1 MYSDRIE
8 ESREGDFVGRLDLGG
23 TFRSGT
29 DTTPPPPK
37 NVFELTE
44 RVQLYQ
50 AMRLSTKAPVVP
62 PPSLDCPGLYG
73 TGCQGK
79 LVQHVSHYS
88 SESYWRCVKN
98 EDVVYFK
105 RRGCGY
111 CYFPKPRL
119 NELELAVLV
128 SAHDKIEV
136 TPVEGAEPIVD
147 FCGGVEGLVTIALIN
162 KGCQNI
168 ADIGGV
174 SRSKYSV
181 EFPMSEYERIV
192 KSLTIAKF
200 MRKSACVP
208 PRTKQCFMGNIK
220 HTRASEDEVKMR
232 FDSIPAA
239 FRSALLPFQVEG
251 VNFALERKGRCL
263 IADEMGVGKTVQAL
277 ALATCYRDKWPLLIV
292 VPASLRLSWAEEIE
306 KWIPDV
312 SPEDIHII
320 FDKHDRLDAS
330 KIIEGKSHTFPKI
343 VISSYHMLPRIC
355 CQQCVNG
362 VRCGGKPGSCMSSFS
377 WKMIISDESHVL
389 RTSTLQGNRDS
400 QYTNCMK
407 AMCSHAE
414 HLIFLTGTPSLNK
427 PFDLYN
433 QIVMLR
439 SDIFPESRGQF
450 ADVYCDRRL
459 VPCPYACN
467 GQRYDYSGLSR
478 SRELHILLKQE
489 VLIRRMKRDVSR
501 QLPEKIRQVIR
512 LPEPAP
518 TDWPEPYQEIIDEA
532 GQTVKVHLAQ
542 IHRVGIAKCN
552 IACEWLLE
560 NLNLSMTGEE
570 PIKIVVFAH
579 HKRVMNMIAAKLDQ
593 GFGKVNTTASR
604 EAAGSRMPG
613 DDDDNDKLAYVRI
626 DGDSSATERQEAVE
640 KFNILPNIRV
650 ALLSVKAAGVG
661 LDFSAA
667 SAVAFFELP
676 PEAALVRQAED
687 RVHRRGQRNVVN
699 VYYLCAANTY
709 DERRWQS
716 LNLSLAKVDMVH
728 DGPGHGY
735 FNDDADKS
743 TKGLTIDAVFAYKEQ
758 SGDDVTVEMKMQ
770 NIPESPSCSMEEDMG
785 DANIGGELECVIIPD
800 SQEESIEKGINSKEL
815 DTNSGYRWKFMVS
828 KFTKRV
834 HIYVRDDPDEEKFRP
849 IHFSM
854 PLMAA
859 CIEEC
864 VLNVLKAYE
873 DLAECKDS
881 CVMVQG
887 IGPLFIDKSVVPT
900 VADFREALNNC
911 RFFSMEWN
919 EISNQYKSRMYHRL
933 LQLPLDA
940 VIEEEMKT
948 AVQDGETGT
957 SFSRHLQSSWLDSE
971 SFKTNEKLLKKYPVL
986 KDAELKVGR
995 VSNPKGMSEYRQPI
1009 VPKGGKGTMFV
1020 RLCIHCFTEV
1030 PFSESEK
1037 FQEEL
1042 ETPYMLFC
1050 SAKCEKDFAIKRNS
1064 GVARRL
1070 VMKRD
1075 GGVCAECKLDCTR
1088 LIRRL
1093 QSIEKYDEI
1102 EVDDW
1107 KARREVFLCTEYPN
1121 FSSGLT
1127 RVQKESLIKKALA
1140 GQAWQADHIHP
1151 VFEGGGQCTE
1161 VNLRTLCTVCHNKV
1175 TSAQSKKRANE
1186 RKLLKNKGS
1195 CRTGA
1200 KQASPPMMKSKDLKS
1215 TRYKGVE
1222 EKRESA
1228 CNGSNEMNG
1237 IPVVCSANI
1246 LKGIKEK
1253 RKRRE
1258 NDHEHAIDNK

>member
-1 MYSDRIE
+1 
-8 ESREGDFVGRLDLGG
+8 VGRLDQGG
-23 TFRSGT
+23 LTGSET
-29 DTTPPPPK
+29 DTNPPPPK
-37 NVFELTE
+37 NMLELTE

-50 AMRLSTKAPVVP
+50 AMRLSTTAPVEP

-79 LVQHVSHYS
+79 LVQYVSHYS
-88 SESYWRCVKN
+88 SEVYWRCVKD
-98 EDVVYFK
+98 EDVVCFK

-136 TPVEGAEPIVD
+136 TPVEGAEQIVD
-147 FCGGVEGLVTIALIN
+147 FCGGVEVLVTIALIN
-162 KGCQNI
+162 KMCRSI

-174 SRSKYSV
+174 SKKKNLV
-181 EFPMSEYERIV
+181 EFPMSEYERLV
-192 KSLTIAKF
+192 KCLTSATL

-208 PRTKQCFMGNIK
+208 ARTKNCFMGNMD
-220 HTRASEDEVKMR
+220 HMRASEDEVRMR

-239 FRSALLPFQVEG
+239 FRSALLPFQVDG
-251 VNFALERKGRCL
+251 VKFALKRKGRCL

-330 KIIEGKSHTFPKI
+330 KLSDGKSHAFPKI

-355 CQQCVNG
+355 CQNCVNG

-389 RTSTLQGNRDS
+389 RTSTLQGNKDS

-433 QIVMLR
+433 QIAMLR

-450 ADVYCDRRL
+450 ADIYCDRRL
-459 VPCPYACN
+459 VPCPHALN

-478 SRELHILLKQE
+478 SRELHLLLKQE
-489 VLIRRMKRDVSR
+489 VLIRRMKRDVSG

-512 LPEPAP
+512 LPEPDP
-518 TDWPEPYQEIIDEA
+518 TDWPEPCQEIINEA
-532 GQTVKVHLAQ
+532 GEKEKVQLAQ

-560 NLNLSMTGEE
+560 NLNLNMTGEE
-570 PIKIVVFAH
+570 PIKFVVFAH
-579 HKRVMNMIAAKLDQ
+579 HKRVMNMIAAKLDK
-593 GFGKVNTTASR
+593 GFAKVNTTASR
-604 EAAGSRMPG
+604 EAAGSRMPDN
-613 DDDDNDKLAYVRI
+613 DDENDKLAYVRI

-687 RVHRRGQRNVVN
+687 RVHRRGQKNIVN
-699 VYYLCAANTY
+699 VYYLCATNTY

-728 DGPGHGY
+728 DGPENG
-735 FNDDADKS
+735 NDNEEANKS
-743 TKGLTIDAVFAYKEQ
+743 TKGLSIDAVFAYKEQ
-758 SGDDVTVEMKMQ
+758 CCDTTPEKKKP
-770 NIPESPSCSMEEDMG
+770 NIAESSPCSMQEDKVK
-785 DANIGGELECVIIPD
+785 AHAEGELEYLVIPD
-800 SQEESIEKGINSKEL
+800 SQQESIEEVIKSKES
-815 DTNSGYRWKFMVS
+815 DANRGYRWKFMVS

-834 HIYVRDDPDEEKFRP
+834 HIYLCDGPDEETSRP
-849 IHFSM
+849 SHFSM

-859 CIEEC
+859 SIEEC
-864 VLNVLKAYE
+864 ALNVLKAYE
-873 DLAECKDS
+873 DLAEAKER

-887 IGPLFIDKSVVPT
+887 IGPMFIDKSVVPT
-900 VADFREALNNC
+900 VGDFREALNNC

-919 EISNQYKSRMYHRL
+919 EISNQYKARMYHRL
-933 LQLPLDA
+933 LQSPLDA
-940 VIEEEMKT
+940 VIEEEMKA

-957 SFSRHLQSSWLDSE
+957 SFSRHLQSAWLDSE
-971 SFKTNEKLLKKYPVL
+971 SLKTNEKLLKKYPIL

-995 VSNPKGMSEYRQPI
+995 VTYPKGVSEYRQPI
-1009 VPKGGKGTMFV
+1009 LAKGGTGIMFV
-1020 RLCIHCFTEV
+1020 RLCIHCFAEV
-1030 PFSESEK
+1030 PFSESK
-1037 FQEEL
+1037 IFQEEL

-1093 QSIEKYDEI
+1093 QSIEKYDETD
-1102 EVDDW
+1102 VDW
-1107 KARREVFLCTEYPN
+1107 KAKREAFLSTEYPN

-1127 RVQKESLIKKALA
+1127 KAQKEGLIKKALA

-1186 RKLLKNKGS
+1186 RKLLKTKGS
-1195 CRTGA
+1195 VG
-1200 KQASPPMMKSKDLKS
+1200 KNGQHISPPVTKSQNLNSK
-1215 TRYKGVE
+1215 RGREVE
-1222 EKRESA
+1222 EMCDSRG
-1228 CNGSNEMNG
+1228 NGTNTMDAV
-1237 IPVVCSANI
+1237 PVVCCADI
-1246 LKGIKEK
+1246 LKAIKEK

-1258 NDHEHAIDNK
+1258 NAHEHAVDNK